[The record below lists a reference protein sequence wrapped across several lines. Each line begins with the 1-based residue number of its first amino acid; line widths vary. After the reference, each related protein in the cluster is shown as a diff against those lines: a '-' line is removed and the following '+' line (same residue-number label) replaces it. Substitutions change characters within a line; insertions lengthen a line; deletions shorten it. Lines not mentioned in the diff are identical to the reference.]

1 MPKTATI
8 RELRGA
14 FPKIRRLLEA
24 EGAVIVS
31 DYGKPKYLLTLYQ
44 PPAEGSP
51 PKKDYAARLSKFQPR
66 PLSRMKSR
74 TLHAEN
80 RGNR

>member
-1 MPKTATI
+1 MPASASI

-14 FPKIRRLLEA
+14 FPKVKKLLEA

-31 DYGKPKYLLTLYQ
+31 DYGKPKYLLTLYT
-44 PPAEGSP
+44 PSPADPP
-51 PKKDYAARLSKFQPR
+51 PKKSYLARLKKLQPR
-66 PLSRMKSR
+66 PLSRARSKV
-74 TLHAEN
+74 LHEEN